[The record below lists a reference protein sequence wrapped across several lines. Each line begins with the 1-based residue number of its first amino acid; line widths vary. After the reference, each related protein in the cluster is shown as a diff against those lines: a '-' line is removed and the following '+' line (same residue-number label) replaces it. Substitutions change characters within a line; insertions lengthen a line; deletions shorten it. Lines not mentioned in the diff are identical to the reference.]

1 MKITELIDLL
11 KTFVKTATIENQK
24 LEVLGS
30 EISIEL
36 AQLLLQYYSMS
47 ESQVNWLS
55 EEVEIFRDYSRLLK
69 KENYDLL
76 DEIAELEELN
86 KETKL
91 IFTDNSGVLN

>member
-1 MKITELIDLL
+1 MKIKELIDLL
-11 KTFVKTATIENQK
+11 RTFVKTVTIEDQK
-24 LEVLGS
+24 LEILDS

-36 AQLLLQYYSMS
+36 AQLLLQYYGMS
-47 ESQVNWLS
+47 ESQVSWLS

-76 DEIAELEELN
+76 DEMAELEESN

-91 IFTDNSGVLN
+91 VFTDNSGVLN

>member
-11 KTFVKTATIENQK
+11 KTFVKTATTEDQK

-30 EISIEL
+30 EITVEL
-36 AQLLLQYYSMS
+36 AQLILQYYNMS
-47 ESQVNWLS
+47 ESQVSWLG

-76 DEIAELEELN
+76 DEIAELEESD

-91 IFTDNSGVLN
+91 VFTDNSGVLN

>member
-1 MKITELIDLL
+1 MKIKELIDLL
-11 KTFVKTATIENQK
+11 KAFVKTVTVEDQK
-24 LEVLGS
+24 LEILDS

-36 AQLLLQYYSMS
+36 AQLILQYYNMS

-69 KENYDLL
+69 KENFDLM
-76 DEIAELEELN
+76 DEIAELEESN

-91 IFTDNSGVLN
+91 VFTDNTGVLN

>member
-11 KTFVKTATIENQK
+11 KTFVKTATVEDQK
-24 LEVLGS
+24 LEVLDS

-47 ESQVNWLS
+47 ESQVNWLG

-69 KENYDLL
+69 KENFDLL
-76 DEIAELEELN
+76 DEIAELEESS

-91 IFTDNSGVLN
+91 VFTDNPGVLN

>member
-1 MKITELIDLL
+1 MKIKELIDLL
-11 KTFVKTATIENQK
+11 KTFVKTVTVEDQK
-24 LEVLGS
+24 LEILDS

-47 ESQVNWLS
+47 ESQVSWLS
-55 EEVEIFRDYSRLLK
+55 EEVEIFSDYSRLLK

-76 DEIAELEELN
+76 DEMAELEESN

-91 IFTDNSGVLN
+91 VFTDNSGVLN